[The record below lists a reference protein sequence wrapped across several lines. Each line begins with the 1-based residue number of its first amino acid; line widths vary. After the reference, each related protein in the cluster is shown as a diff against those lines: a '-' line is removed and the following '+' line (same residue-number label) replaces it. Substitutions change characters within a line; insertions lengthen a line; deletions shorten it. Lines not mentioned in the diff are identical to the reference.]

1 MKRIGT
7 FEAKTHLSAL
17 LDEVA
22 EGAEIEITRRGEAV
36 ARLVPARN
44 GGRAGAG
51 DAIARL
57 RAFARGQT
65 LGRHARKKLRDE
77 GRR

>member
-1 MKRIGT
+1 M
-7 FEAKTHLSAL
+7 
-17 LDEVA
+17 
-22 EGAEIEITRRGEAV
+22 

-65 LGRHARKKLRDE
+65 LGRHAGKKLRDE
-77 GRR
+77 GGR